1 MRFASI
7 LFACL
12 AIAGCSSDDD
22 KGTTTP
28 PVNACIAAGGK
39 CHDDPFALCA
49 PGDEK
54 ATDPSRATACGKSVG
69 EDKHD
74 IPCCLPGLPQDTGVP
89 DTGSADADAASDS
102 SSDVSSDA
110 SDGATA
116 ETSSSDASDAADAD

>member
-12 AIAGCSSDDD
+12 AIAGCSSDED

-28 PVNACIAAGGK
+28 RVNACVAAGGV
-39 CHDDPFALCA
+39 CAENFPFLCA
-49 PGDEK
+49 PGDEA
-54 ATDPSRATACGKSVG
+54 ATDPSRSTACGKSVG
-69 EDKHD
+69 ENPRDV
-74 IPCCLPGLPQDTGVP
+74 PCCLRGLPQDTGVP
-89 DTGSADADAASDS
+89 DTGSADGASDS
-102 SSDVSSDA
+102 ASDVSSDA